1 VVGGNR
7 LQIGRVATNILNKQL
22 WTASKMST
30 SLVDDRELTASD
42 HKTLANYKTRRRQM
56 EE

>member
-1 VVGGNR
+1 MVGGNR